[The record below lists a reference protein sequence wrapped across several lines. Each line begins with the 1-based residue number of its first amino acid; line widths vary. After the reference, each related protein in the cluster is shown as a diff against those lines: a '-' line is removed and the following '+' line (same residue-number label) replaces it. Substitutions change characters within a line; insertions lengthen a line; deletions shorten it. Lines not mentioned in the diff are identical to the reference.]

1 MKIVLFQRPGMHLEL
16 QSFPLQQ
23 ALMHGGRHGGALG
36 SSISHGMRVPS
47 GVQHGRV
54 SDLTKKR
61 LAEARIKAAQA
72 QLKM

>member
-1 MKIVLFQRPGMHLEL
+1 
-16 QSFPLQQ
+16 
-23 ALMHGGRHGGALG
+23 MHGVRHGGGIGSG
-36 SSISHGMRVPS
+36 SSHGLRVPS

-61 LAEARIKAAQA
+61 LAEARAKAAQA

>member
-1 MKIVLFQRPGMHLEL
+1 
-16 QSFPLQQ
+16 
-23 ALMHGGRHGGALG
+23 MHGGRHGGALG
-36 SSISHGMRVPS
+36 SSVSHGMRVPS

-61 LAEARIKAAQA
+61 LAEARAKAAQA